1 MNPISWFVIAALLL
15 ANALYVAAEF
25 AAVGARRHQIRLLAR
40 DGNRRAAWVLP
51 IVEDTTRLDRYVA
64 ACQIG
69 ITFSSLVLG
78 AFSQATLA
86 RDLKPLFVSLGDF
99 SAVGAQTAAALV
111 VLIAL
116 TTLQVVLGELL
127 PKSLALQFPTRSL
140 LLTVPAM
147 RASLRLMA
155 WSIWLLNGSG
165 LLVLNLLRAP
175 RLSHRHIHSPEE
187 IDLLIAESRDGGL
200 LEPDEQ
206 RRLHQALR
214 LSMYPVS
221 RVMVPHDHVVAVDA
235 DSPFETIVA
244 TVAGT
249 AYTRLP
255 VYRGDRQNIVGL
267 LRTKEVALAAITRGD
282 AARLDD
288 VLQPIVTVAASTRA
302 DELLTILRERHSQ
315 QAIVL
320 DDGGGMAGLVTVE
333 DVLEEVFGEVS
344 DEFKGGDEQG
354 LDSRRRAHPAAPRDP
369 RAEDQR

>member
-1 MNPISWFVIAALLL
+1 MNPFTWVFIAALIL

-25 AAVGARRHQIRLLAR
+25 AAVGARRHQIRLLAQE
-40 DGNRRAAWVLP
+40 GNRRAAWVLP
-51 IVEDTTRLDRYVA
+51 IVGDVTRLDRYVA

-78 AFSQATLA
+78 AYSQATLA
-86 RDLKPLFVSLGDF
+86 RDLEPLFIGLGDL

-116 TTLQVVLGELL
+116 TSLQVVFGELL

-147 RASLRLMA
+147 RASLRLFA
-155 WSIWLLNGSG
+155 WAIWLLNGSG
-165 LLVLNLLRAP
+165 LLVLKLLRAP

-221 RVMVPHDHVVAVDA
+221 RVMVPHEDVVAVDA
-235 DSPFETIVA
+235 DSPFPAIVA
-244 TVAGT
+244 TIAGT

-255 VYRGDRQNIVGL
+255 VYRGDRQNIIGV
-267 LRTKEVALAAITRGD
+267 LRTKDVALAAITRGGV
-282 AARLDD
+282 ARLDD
-288 VLQPIVTVAASTRA
+288 VLQPISTVAASTRA
-302 DELLTILRERHSQ
+302 DELLTILRERRSQ

-320 DDGGGMAGLVTVE
+320 DENGGMAGLVTVE

-344 DEFKGGDEQG
+344 DEFKGGDEQERDG
-354 LDSRRRAHPAAPRDP
+354 RRRPHPAAPRGHRP
-369 RAEDQR
+369 ENQR